1 MLKKGKDSLFKN
13 VYKKIKTAFFK
24 KFWQKKQTKKILKIF
39 IIIQGLIVYRR
50 GIDMRVTNSMISN
63 SASAHITN
71 AKNSLLKYSEQYTT
85 QKKIQ
90 RPSDDPTVAV
100 RSLKLRTTYSQLTQY
115 AEKNVKD
122 AMSWMNTTETAL
134 SNISKK
140 FDNMKSYLNQGAN
153 DYLKADDRK
162 SVLTTLQQY
171 VNSIF
176 EDEANTDYSGRYVF
190 TGYRTDTSLLFPE
203 NTDKLSYQ
211 IKENFSYDSFD
222 NITVITGGANYDSTI
237 ANGQQYT
244 DKTAKKNEVYQ
255 LRLAYD
261 NCSKDAFAQAG
272 TNGTSI
278 AISFTYKDQTT
289 GKDTTEV
296 YAAAGYNGTPAAKGN
311 IITRSS
317 TDTNAYEVGDNE
329 IVYLYDTGEVLVD
342 KTKYADIQT
351 KQADFSVTYVKND
364 FEKNDIRPEMYF
376 KCTAYDSVNKK
387 TTDYADPSDQEIEYE
402 INYSQNIIVNTQAKD
417 AISTDIYRMVD
428 YISKTVKYVDEVETK
443 IDEVDKMIKNTT
455 DSTKLATLN
464 SLKTSL
470 ETEKELRSKVMTDA
484 FGMGLT
490 MIDEAGQ
497 KVSVATSELGA
508 KYNRA
513 QLTYNKLLDEQTDSE
528 DKLSENEDVSLTDV
542 YINLTQA
549 DNLYQASLSATAK
562 ILGNS
567 LLNYI

>member
-1 MLKKGKDSLFKN
+1 
-13 VYKKIKTAFFK
+13 
-24 KFWQKKQTKKILKIF
+24 
-39 IIIQGLIVYRR
+39 
-50 GIDMRVTNSMISN
+50 MRVTNSMISN

-296 YAAAGYNGTPAAKGN
+296 YAAAGYNGTKAGD

-317 TDTNAYEVGDNE
+317 TDTDAYKVGDDE
-329 IVYLYDTGEVLVD
+329 I
-342 KTKYADIQT
+342 IQGHG
-351 KQADFSVTYVKND
+351 K
-364 FEKNDIRPEMYF
+364 
-376 KCTAYDSVNKK
+376 
-387 TTDYADPSDQEIEYE
+387 
-402 INYSQNIIVNTQAKD
+402 
-417 AISTDIYRMVD
+417 
-428 YISKTVKYVDEVETK
+428 
-443 IDEVDKMIKNTT
+443 
-455 DSTKLATLN
+455 
-464 SLKTSL
+464 
-470 ETEKELRSKVMTDA
+470 
-484 FGMGLT
+484 
-490 MIDEAGQ
+490 GQ
-497 KVSVATSELGA
+497 KGSGQNSRKNVRKNGLEKRIHGRSSQIQRCLIGA
-508 KYNRA
+508 DVD
-513 QLTYNKLLDEQTDSE
+513 LL
-528 DKLSENEDVSLTDV
+528 
-542 YINLTQA
+542 
-549 DNLYQASLSATAK
+549 
-562 ILGNS
+562 
-567 LLNYI
+567 

>member
-376 KCTAYDSVNKK
+376 KCTAYDSVNNK

>member
-1 MLKKGKDSLFKN
+1 
-13 VYKKIKTAFFK
+13 
-24 KFWQKKQTKKILKIF
+24 
-39 IIIQGLIVYRR
+39 
-50 GIDMRVTNSMISN
+50 MRVTNSMISN

-134 SNISKK
+134 SNISTK
-140 FDNMKSYLNQGAN
+140 FDSMKSYLNQGAN

-171 VNSIF
+171 VQSIF

-190 TGYRTDTSLLFPE
+190 TGYRTDTSLLFSE

-222 NITVITGGANYDSTI
+222 NITVVTGGANYDSAI
-237 ANGQQYT
+237 DDGQKYT
-244 DKTAKKNEVYQ
+244 DQTAKTNEVYQ

-261 NCSKDAFAQAG
+261 NCSSEKFGQTG
-272 TNGTSI
+272 SNGTSI
-278 AISFTYKDQTT
+278 AISFTYKENGTETT
-289 GKDTTEV
+289 KV
-296 YAAAGYNGTPAAKGN
+296 YAADGYNGTTDGK

-317 TDTNAYEVGDNE
+317 TDTDAYEVGDDD
-329 IVYLYDTGEVLVD
+329 IVYLYDTGEVLVG
-342 KTKYADIQT
+342 KNKYAEIQT
-351 KQADFSVTYVKND
+351 NQADFSVTYVKND

-376 KCTAYDSVNKK
+376 KCTAYDSVNNK
-387 TTDYADPSDQEIEYE
+387 TTDYADPSNQEIEYE

-428 YISKTVKYVDEVETK
+428 YIAKTVKYVDEVETK
-443 IDEVDKMIKNTT
+443 IDEVEKMISNTS
-455 DSTKLATLN
+455 DDTKLAALN

-470 ETEKELRSKVMTDA
+470 ETERDLRSKVMTDA

-497 KVSVATSELGA
+497 QVSVATSELGA

-513 QLTYNKLLDEQTDSE
+513 ELTYNKLLDEQTDAE

>member
-1 MLKKGKDSLFKN
+1 MSADIIGD
-13 VYKKIKTAFFK
+13 KT
-24 KFWQKKQTKKILKIF
+24 
-39 IIIQGLIVYRR
+39 R
-50 GIDMRVTNSMISN
+50 GNNMRVTNSMISN

-71 AKNSLLKYSEQYTT
+71 AKNSLLKYSDQYTT

-115 AEKNVKD
+115 AEKNVQD
-122 AMSWMNTTETAL
+122 AMSWMDTTETAL
-134 SNISKK
+134 ENISKK
-140 FDNMKSYLNQGAN
+140 FDSMKSYFNQGAN

-171 VNSIF
+171 VKSIF

-190 TGYRTDTSLLFPE
+190 TGYRTDTSLLFEE

-211 IKENFSYDSFD
+211 IKEDFSYASFD
-222 NITVITGGANYDSTI
+222 SITVVTGGANYSDTVTD
-237 ANGQQYT
+237 GQTYT
-244 DKTAKKNEVYQ
+244 DATAKTNNVYQ
-255 LRLAYD
+255 LRLSYD
-261 NCSKDAFAQAG
+261 NCSKDAFNQTG
-272 TNGTSI
+272 SNGTDI
-278 AISFTYKDQTT
+278 AISFTYKDAA
-289 GKDTTEV
+289 GKTQTEV
-296 YAAAGYNGTPAAKGN
+296 YAAAGYKGTPAASGN
-311 IITRSS
+311 IITRAS
-317 TDTNAYEVGDNE
+317 TDTNAYDVGDDE
-329 IVYLYDTGEVLVD
+329 MVYLYDTGEVLVG

-364 FEKNDIRPEMYF
+364 FEKGDIRPEMYF
-376 KCTAYDSVNKK
+376 ECTAYDSVNNK
-387 TTDYADPSDQEIEYE
+387 TTKYADPSNQEIQYE
-402 INYSQNIIVNTQAKD
+402 INYSQNITVNTQAKD

-428 YISKTVKYVDEVETK
+428 YIAKTVKYVDEVETK
-443 IDEVDKMIKNTT
+443 LEEVEKMISNTT
-455 DSTKLATLN
+455 DKDKLATLE

-470 ETEKELRSKVMTDA
+470 ETEKDLRGKVMTEA

-490 MIDEAGQ
+490 MVDEAGQ

-513 QLTYNKLLDEQTDSE
+513 QLTYNKLLDEQTDAE

>member
-1 MLKKGKDSLFKN
+1 MYKSSKQALILKKGKDSLFQ
-13 VYKKIKTAFFK
+13 
-24 KFWQKKQTKKILKIF
+24 KFLAKKQTKKILKIF

-329 IVYLYDTGEVLVD
+329 IVYLYDTGEVLVG

-376 KCTAYDSVNKK
+376 KCTAYDSVNNK

-443 IDEVDKMIKNTT
+443 IDEVDKMISNTT
-455 DSTKLATLN
+455 DKDKLATLN

-470 ETEKELRSKVMTDA
+470 ETERDLRSKVMTDA

>member
-1 MLKKGKDSLFKN
+1 
-13 VYKKIKTAFFK
+13 
-24 KFWQKKQTKKILKIF
+24 
-39 IIIQGLIVYRR
+39 
-50 GIDMRVTNSMISN
+50 MRVTNSMISN

-278 AISFTYKDQTT
+278 AISLKDKD
-289 GKDTTEV
+289 GKVVET
-296 YAAAGYNGTPAAKGN
+296 YAATGYNGTPAATKT
-311 IITRSS
+311 ITTMKS
-317 TDTNAYEVGDNE
+317 TDKTPKDAYDVADDEVR
-329 IVYLYDTGEVLVD
+329 YLYDTGEILIGKAV
-342 KTKYADIQT
+342 YSNIQ
-351 KQADFSVTYVKND
+351 KAQADFSVTYVKND

-376 KCTAYDSVNKK
+376 KCTAYDSVNNK
-387 TTDYADPSDQEIEYE
+387 TTDYADPSNQEIEYE

-443 IDEVDKMIKNTT
+443 IDEVDKMISNTT
-455 DSTKLATLN
+455 DKDKLATLN

-470 ETEKELRSKVMTDA
+470 EIERDLRSKVMTDA

>member
-1 MLKKGKDSLFKN
+1 
-13 VYKKIKTAFFK
+13 
-24 KFWQKKQTKKILKIF
+24 
-39 IIIQGLIVYRR
+39 
-50 GIDMRVTNSMISN
+50 MRVTNSMISN

-122 AMSWMNTTETAL
+122 AMSWLNTTETAL

-329 IVYLYDTGEVLVD
+329 IVYLYDTGEVLVG

-376 KCTAYDSVNKK
+376 KCIAYDSVNNK
-387 TTDYADPSDQEIEYE
+387 TTDYADPSNQEIEYE

-428 YISKTVKYVDEVETK
+428 YIAKTVKYVDEVETK
-443 IDEVDKMIKNTT
+443 IDEVDKMISNTT
-455 DSTKLATLN
+455 DKDKLATLN

-470 ETEKELRSKVMTDA
+470 ETERDLRSKVMTDA

>member
-1 MLKKGKDSLFKN
+1 
-13 VYKKIKTAFFK
+13 
-24 KFWQKKQTKKILKIF
+24 
-39 IIIQGLIVYRR
+39 
-50 GIDMRVTNSMISN
+50 MRVTNSMISN
-63 SASAHITN
+63 SATAHITN
-71 AKNSLLKYSEQYTT
+71 AKNSLLKYSDQYTT

-122 AMSWMNTTETAL
+122 AMSWMDTTETAL

-140 FDNMKSYLNQGAN
+140 FDNMKSYFNQGAN
-153 DYLKADDRK
+153 DYLEADNRK
-162 SVLTTLQQY
+162 DVLATLQQY
-171 VNSIF
+171 VKSIF

-190 TGYRTDTSLLFPE
+190 TGFRTDTSLLFPE
-203 NTDKLSYQ
+203 GTDKLSYQ

-222 NITVITGGANYDSTI
+222 NVKVVTGGANYDDSVTD
-237 ANGQQYT
+237 GQDYISA
-244 DKTAKKNEVYQ
+244 TATTKEVYQ

-261 NCSKDAFAQAG
+261 NCSKDAFGQTG
-272 TNGTSI
+272 
-278 AISFTYKDQTT
+278 TT
-289 GKDTTEV
+289 GAEIVISLKDKNGNAIKT
-296 YAAAGYNGTPAAKGN
+296 YAPNGYNPTPDREVTTMK
-311 IITRSS
+311 S
-317 TDTNAYEVGDNE
+317 TDKNAYDIGDDD
-329 IVYLYDTGEVLVD
+329 IRYLYDTGEVLVG
-342 KTKYADIQT
+342 KNVYSEIQNS
-351 KQADFSVTYVKND
+351 QADFNVTYVKND
-364 FEKNDIRPEMYF
+364 FEKGDIRPEMYF
-376 KCTAYDSVNKK
+376 ECTAYDSVNAK
-387 TTDYADPSDQEIEYE
+387 TTNYADPSDQEIQYE

-417 AISTDIYRMVD
+417 AISTDIYRVVD
-428 YISKTVKYVDEVETK
+428 YIATTVKYVDEVETK
-443 IDEVDKMIKNTT
+443 LAEVEKMIKNTT
-455 DSTKLATLN
+455 DETKLKTLE
-464 SLKTSL
+464 SLKTAL
-470 ETEKELRSKVMTDA
+470 ETEKDLRGKVMTEA
-484 FGMGLT
+484 FGKGLT

-513 QLTYNKLLDEQTDSE
+513 QLTYNKLLDEQTDAE

>member
-1 MLKKGKDSLFKN
+1 
-13 VYKKIKTAFFK
+13 
-24 KFWQKKQTKKILKIF
+24 
-39 IIIQGLIVYRR
+39 
-50 GIDMRVTNSMISN
+50 MRVTNSMISN

-237 ANGQQYT
+237 ANGQAYT

-261 NCSKDAFAQAG
+261 NCSKDAFKQAG

-296 YAAAGYNGTPAAKGN
+296 YAAAGYNGTPAAKEN

-317 TDTNAYEVGDNE
+317 TDTDAYKVGDNE
-329 IVYLYDTGEVLVD
+329 IVYLYDTGEVLVG

-376 KCTAYDSVNKK
+376 KCTAYDSVNNK
-387 TTDYADPSDQEIEYE
+387 TTDYADPSNQEIEYE

-417 AISTDIYRMVD
+417 SISTDIYRMVD
-428 YISKTVKYVDEVETK
+428 YIAKTVKYVDEVETK
-443 IDEVDKMIKNTT
+443 IDEVDKMISNTT
-455 DSTKLATLN
+455 DKDKLATLN

-470 ETEKELRSKVMTDA
+470 ETERDLRSKVMTDA

-490 MIDEAGQ
+490 MIDEASQ

>member
-1 MLKKGKDSLFKN
+1 
-13 VYKKIKTAFFK
+13 
-24 KFWQKKQTKKILKIF
+24 
-39 IIIQGLIVYRR
+39 
-50 GIDMRVTNSMISN
+50 MRVTNSMISN

-122 AMSWMNTTETAL
+122 AMSWMNTTETAMT
-134 SNISKK
+134 NISKK
-140 FDNMKSYLNQGAN
+140 FDSMKSYLNQGAN

-162 SVLTTLQQY
+162 SVLETLQQY
-171 VNSIF
+171 VQSIF

-222 NITVITGGANYDSTI
+222 NITVVTGGARYDETVT
-237 ANGQQYT
+237 NGQTYT
-244 DKTAKKNEVYQ
+244 DATAKTNEVYQ

-261 NCSKDAFAQAG
+261 NCSKDAFQQAG
-272 TNGTSI
+272 TNGTSV
-278 AISFTYKDQTT
+278 AVSFSYEDANGQK
-289 GKDTTEV
+289 KTEV
-296 YAAAGYNGTPAAKGN
+296 YAATGYNGTPAATGD

-317 TDTNAYEVGDNE
+317 TDANAYEVGDDE
-329 IVYLYDTGEVLVD
+329 MVYLYDTGEILVG
-342 KTKYADIQT
+342 KTKYSDIQT
-351 KQADFSVTYVKND
+351 KQASFSVTYVKND

-376 KCTAYDSVNKK
+376 QCTAYDSVKNKI
-387 TTDYADPSDQEIEYE
+387 TEYADPSNQEIEYE

-428 YISKTVKYVDEVETK
+428 YIAKTVNYVDEVETK
-443 IDEVDKMIKNTT
+443 IEEVEKMIKNTT
-455 DSTKLATLN
+455 DKTKLATLN

-470 ETEKELRSKVMTDA
+470 ETEQELRSKVMTDA

-490 MIDEAGQ
+490 MVDEAQQ

-513 QLTYNKLLDEQTDSE
+513 QLTYNKLLDEKSDAG
-528 DKLSENEDVSLTDV
+528 DKQSENENVSLTDV
-542 YINLTQA
+542 YIDLTQA